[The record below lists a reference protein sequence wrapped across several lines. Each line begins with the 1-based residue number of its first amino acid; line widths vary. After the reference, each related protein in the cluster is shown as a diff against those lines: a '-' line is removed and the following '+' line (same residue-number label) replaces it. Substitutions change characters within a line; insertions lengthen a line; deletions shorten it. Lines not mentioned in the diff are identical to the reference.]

1 MDNEQIKKMM
11 DDSYENSKE
20 DGLMS
25 MLRDFYNR
33 KTLST
38 VILAWVW
45 GIIFVAGAIYSGIKF
60 CRFAGDMRFIYGLVF
75 IVCMH
80 GITII
85 KIFAWQI
92 IHSNGIKREIKRL
105 ELRIVELNQAVQNK

>member
-1 MDNEQIKKMM
+1 M
-11 DDSYENSKE
+11 DDSYENSRE
-20 DGLMS
+20 DGLIS

-33 KTLST
+33 KTLSI
-38 VILAWVW
+38 VIFAWFW
-45 GIIFVAGAIYSGIKF
+45 GIIFVAGAIYSGVKF

-92 IHSNGIKREIKRL
+92 ISSNSIKREIKRL
-105 ELRIVELNQAVQNK
+105 ELRIAELSQIVKSK